1 MKKSVHGMK
10 GPSAARL
17 AAAALGVLL
26 VASCSGT
33 PRDPG
38 RIARKLMRAHGGSR
52 TIERIQTFTGKG
64 FIRDLGDAT
73 VASSNA
79 FDIYRS
85 GEWYKHRMLR
95 PEGNTF
101 GDAIVMCINAEG
113 TWEWRKGE
121 GLRKASP
128 MEFLRLR
135 YRFPAVLSW
144 IQEEGRSP
152 ELLDSRSKDGGFRL
166 RYRDGDFLLIVTV
179 DRATW
184 LLDAVEIQSSGDT
197 TLSFSERYGAYMD
210 LDGIPFPQRFTG
222 AYRGQP
228 LYEYLLSVV
237 ELQSELPDS
246 VFTIA
251 DADTTSVSR

>member
-1 MKKSVHGMK
+1 MKKSVHGIE
-10 GPSAARL
+10 GAARL

-26 VASCSGT
+26 VVSCSGA

-38 RIARKLMRAHGGSR
+38 RIARKLVRAHGGPR
-52 TIERIQTFTGKG
+52 KVERIQTFTGKG

-85 GEWYKHRMLR
+85 GERYKHRLLR

-121 GLRKASP
+121 GLRKTSP
-128 MEFLRLR
+128 MEFLRPR
-135 YRFPAVLSW
+135 YRFPAMLSW
-144 IQEEGRSP
+144 IQEKGRFP
-152 ELLDSRSKDGGFRL
+152 ELLGSRAKDGGYRL
-166 RYRDGDFLLIVTV
+166 RYRDGDFLLTVTV
-179 DRATW
+179 NHETW
-184 LLDAVEIQSSGDT
+184 LLDAVEVQSAGDT
-197 TLSFSERYGAYMD
+197 TLSFSERYGAYTD
-210 LDGIPFPQRFTG
+210 LDGIPFPQRFAG
-222 AYRGQP
+222 SYRGQP

-237 ELQSELPDS
+237 ELQGELPDS
-246 VFTIA
+246 VFTITN
-251 DADTTSVSR
+251 ADTMLVSR